1 MQHSMIVVVSSAH
14 NVRATLKKLA
24 FLLLEDFGYEL
35 NIRYTLY
42 FHTPYGVGNVLL
54 FLRFSLQPNAVIR
67 ALVDCL

>member
-1 MQHSMIVVVSSAH
+1 MIVVVSSAH

-24 FLLLEDFGYEL
+24 FLLLEDSGYEL
-35 NIRYTLY
+35 NIRYTL
-42 FHTPYGVGNVLL
+42 HTPYGVGNVLL